1 MSNCGLWSRTRRAT
15 FRAPEEHDP
24 EEKLIRDIETAFD
37 SIRQNR
43 RGRLEW
49 LTREI
54 RQGLDSL
61 SEKIREISDDTV
73 YLTPRERTSI
83 AGSNPPC
90 GNAP

>member
-1 MSNCGLWSRTRRAT
+1 MT
-15 FRAPEEHDP
+15 P

-43 RGRLEW
+43 HGRLEW
-49 LTREI
+49 LAREI

-61 SEKIREISDDTV
+61 SEKIRDISDDTV

-83 AGSNPPC
+83 GEDSRRVATLLKELLKEREPWRP
-90 GNAP
+90 